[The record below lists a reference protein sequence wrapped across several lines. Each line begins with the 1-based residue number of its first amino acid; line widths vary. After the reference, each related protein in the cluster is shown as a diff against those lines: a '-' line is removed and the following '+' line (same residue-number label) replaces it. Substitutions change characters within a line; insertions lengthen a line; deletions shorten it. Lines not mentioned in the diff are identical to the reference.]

1 VAAGSGSE
9 KIIGGNQMRAKSP
22 RYLLIAALA
31 LALSSAVSYGQP
43 TVSGDP
49 ATRGA
54 TGVPGPVRTGKER
67 LGDKWNDEQ
76 RIDNCKVPPDKR
88 GRKPR
93 PDTCAETVT
102 H

>member
-1 VAAGSGSE
+1 MAAGSGSE

-22 RYLLIAALA
+22 RHLFIAALA

-43 TVSGDP
+43 AASGDP

-54 TGVPGPVRTGKER
+54 TGVPAPARTGKER
-67 LGDKWNDEQ
+67 LGDKWNDDQ
-76 RIDNCKVPPDKR
+76 RVDNCKVPPDKR
-88 GRKPR
+88 GPKPR
-93 PDTCAETVT
+93 PEGCAEAVT